1 MKKTIGCILVFI
13 LLVSIIGTVL
23 AECSHNW
30 YTVST
35 STKLVKTTYVQ
46 KPNGCTRVT
55 IAHKHT
61 QKVYETTQ
69 IFVCSKGCGKVK
81 KVVSHSID
89 EKCPF

>member
-1 MKKTIGCILVFI
+1 MKKSISLILAVL
-13 LLVSIIGTVL
+13 LLVSIIGTAL

-46 KPNGCTRVT
+46 KANGCTRVT
-55 IAHKHT
+55 FSHKHT
-61 QKVYETTQ
+61 QKLYETTQ

>member
-13 LLVSIIGTVL
+13 LLISIIGTVL

-35 STKLVKTTYVQ
+35 STKLVSTTYVQ
-46 KPNGCTRVT
+46 MQRGCVRVT
-55 IAHKHT
+55 IAHTHT
-61 QKVYETTQ
+61 KQVYETTQ

-81 KVVSHSID
+81 TVVSYYSK